1 MKRAMF
7 LSTLLAAA
15 TGFSS
20 LAFAATGAQTADTSV
35 APASTAPM
43 KHGMH
48 HDMHHGMKHGMK
60 HHRGH
65 HHGGMRELNKLD
77 LTATQRTDI
86 QQMMRQSRTEAHPQM
101 QALMQKRMAFEN
113 ATPGSADY
121 QGAAEQ
127 LAQAEGQA
135 AQERVTRYAALRTKI
150 YNELTPEQRTQLA
163 SLRSERQARMQK
175 WHAKRAADKA
185 AMPASATTSGAQ
197 K

>member
-1 MKRAMF
+1 MF

-20 LAFAATGAQTADTSV
+20 LAFAATGAQTADTTV
-35 APASTAPM
+35 APASSAPM
-43 KHGMH
+43 KHGT
-48 HDMHHGMKHGMK
+48 HHGMMK
-60 HHRGH
+60 HHRSH
-65 HHGGMRELNKLD
+65 HHDGMRELNKLD

-86 QQMMRQSRTEAHPQM
+86 QQMMHQSRTEAQPQM

-113 ATPGSADY
+113 ATPGSAGY
-121 QGAAEQ
+121 QSAADQ

-135 AQERVTRYAALRTKI
+135 AQERVTRYATLRTKI

-175 WHAKRAADKA
+175 WHAKRTADKTA
-185 AMPASATTSGAQ
+185 TPASATTAGAQ